1 MICSLVCI
9 YNTNI
14 YNSLVLYSEH
24 KAAGKVPSNFP
35 GVLRINPENKESV
48 FHEDYRE
55 FGENG
60 NEELE
65 YFFKSLLPKIDPT
78 RIKYRNQKDYIN
90 RSFDE
95 VFTVSDEAFGLLVL
109 DNELDVWN
117 KQFEAKQNDP
127 NAKIRGPEYKKKY
140 VDQYQKAASGWSE
153 EGLAVF
159 YKVKY
164 QLKTLREAKQEST
177 NKYLMKYRKE
187 ASVDESSHQPFGSGK
202 KRKNPEKEDHDQ
214 CKWSRY
220 VKEMEELEYEGSYK
234 TMSFPPAVID
244 VDGHG
249 PMGV

>member
-1 MICSLVCI
+1 MVCI
-9 YNTNI
+9 SYNTNI
-14 YNSLVLYSEH
+14 NNSLVSYSEH

-35 GVLRINPENKESV
+35 GVLKINPENNDSV
-48 FHEDYRE
+48 FHKEYRE

-78 RIKYRNQKDYIN
+78 RIKYKNKKDYIN

-95 VFTVSDEAFGLLVL
+95 VFTISDEAFGLLVL
-109 DNELDVWN
+109 DNKLDVWN

-140 VDQYQKAASGWSE
+140 VDQYQKGTSGWSE
-153 EGLAVF
+153 KGLAIF

-164 QLKTLREAKQEST
+164 QLNMLREANQEST
-177 NKYLMKYRKE
+177 YKYLMKFRKE
-187 ASVDESSHQPFGSGK
+187 AGVDGSSDQPFSSGN
-202 KRKNPEKEDHDQ
+202 KRHIPENENNDEE

-220 VKEMEELEYEGSYK
+220 VKEMEKLEYEGSYK
-234 TMSFPPAVID
+234 NMSFPPAVID